1 MRSKIISLTILFGLG
16 VFGYIIYYN
25 HIRSSQD
32 LSAVRPFGFLRL
44 EIPEDSLMSL
54 DFQDN
59 NLPFNLKPTILGTF
73 IDIGCPNIAASASIP
88 PTPHPKTESALTIVV

>member
-1 MRSKIISLTILFGLG
+1 MKFKIISLAVLLGVG
-16 VFGYIIYYN
+16 VFGYIVYYN

-44 EIPEDSLMSL
+44 EIPDDSLISL

-59 NLPFNLKPTILGTF
+59 NLPFNFMFSSNGNWVDKSTNGWG
-73 IDIGCPNIAASASIP
+73 DIRYPFCKARIQKGE
-88 PTPHPKTESALTIVV
+88 T